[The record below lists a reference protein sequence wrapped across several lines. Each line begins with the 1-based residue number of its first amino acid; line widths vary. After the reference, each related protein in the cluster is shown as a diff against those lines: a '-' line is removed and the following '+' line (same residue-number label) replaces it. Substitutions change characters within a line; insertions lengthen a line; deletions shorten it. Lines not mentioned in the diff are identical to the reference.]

1 VNDLRSA
8 SSSEVL
14 HYTYCRQWFWNDGSL
29 VLLDAMSLSWFCGA
43 HGGRAL
49 VVEFVGE
56 FFRDMVSYVG
66 SFVTCCIG
74 FQILCALLML

>member
-1 VNDLRSA
+1 VQAAVRC
-8 SSSEVL
+8 
-14 HYTYCRQWFWNDGSL
+14 YTTHIADNGSGSL